1 MLIDWEGSPTTKTK
15 LFRRNPSCR
24 WGLSAVSSSRAAV
37 NRKTSTSVAR
47 PDHTGKTHRRR
58 SPYGWY
64 GPLAVLLL
72 IASIA
77 GCGYRLAGERVDSG
91 AGQTLAVPVFRNLT
105 TEFRIEQQLTA
116 AVRRELIRRTRYRV
130 TPTRN
135 GDVILAGEVLGINSI
150 PIIFTDQ
157 GRGTAYTV
165 AVDVRVRVT
174 DTADGSILFQND
186 RWTFS
191 EVFEL
196 SNDSEAFVAEDSAA
210 IDRLARQFASSLVAS
225 LAYANPNP

>member
-1 MLIDWEGSPTTKTK
+1 ML
-15 LFRRNPSCR
+15 
-24 WGLSAVSSSRAAV
+24 
-37 NRKTSTSVAR
+37 
-47 PDHTGKTHRRR
+47 TGKFRT
-58 SPYGWY
+58 G
-64 GPLAVLLL
+64 LAVLLL
-72 IASIA
+72 VGLIS

-91 AGQTLAVPVFRNLT
+91 AGRTLAVPVFRNLT
-105 TEFRIEQQLTA
+105 TDFRIEQQLTD

-130 TPTRN
+130 TPAGN
-135 GDVILAGEVLGINSI
+135 GDVIVTGEVLDVTSI

-165 AVDVRVRVT
+165 AVALSVRVT

-196 SNDSEAFVAEDSAA
+196 SNNSVEFVPEDSAA
-210 IDRLARQFASSLVAS
+210 IDRLAGQFASSLVAS
-225 LAYANPNP
+225 LNYANPNP

>member
-1 MLIDWEGSPTTKTK
+1 ML
-15 LFRRNPSCR
+15 
-24 WGLSAVSSSRAAV
+24 
-37 NRKTSTSVAR
+37 
-47 PDHTGKTHRRR
+47 TGKFRTTLVAL
-58 SPYGWY
+58 W
-64 GPLAVLLL
+64 L
-72 IASIA
+72 IGSIA

-91 AGQTLAVPVFRNLT
+91 AGRTLVVPVFRSLT
-105 TEFRIEQQLTA
+105 TDFRIEQQLTD

-130 TPTRN
+130 TPAGD
-135 GDVILAGEVLGINSI
+135 GDVIVAGEVLDVTSI

-165 AVDVRVRVT
+165 AVALSVRVT

-196 SNDSEAFVAEDSAA
+196 SNNSVEFVPEDSAA
-210 IDRLARQFASSLVAS
+210 IDRLAGQFASSLVAS
-225 LAYANPNP
+225 LNYANPNS